1 MDHKLKIMMVVGEA
15 SGDMHCARLAW
26 KLKELYPSVCMFG
39 MGGKLMAR
47 TGVELNYD
55 ISDLAVMGITEVLG
69 RLPIILG
76 RLRAL
81 KALMQQRKPD
91 ALVLVDFPD
100 FNMRLLRFA
109 HRQKIPTIYYI
120 PPKAWAWRRK
130 RANFIAKYTSA
141 VASIFP
147 FEADVY
153 RQAGA
158 NVHYVGHPLLDI
170 VKPSMSKNEAYD
182 KFGLDPNKPI
192 IGLMPGSR
200 GKEIKNLL
208 PVMIE
213 SAKTIKS
220 RFPDSQ
226 FILPLAQTI
235 SRNMIPDIPEL
246 SIIIVDGS
254 DVYDMMNVTDLIIM
268 ASGTA
273 TLEATFML
281 APMIVIY
288 KVSGVSWAV
297 MSRMVSPEVK
307 STTLPN
313 IIAGNMIVPEL
324 LQDKANS
331 AKIAEIAIGM
341 LDNAQE
347 LENQRS
353 ELRKVCE
360 KMGEAGAVERV
371 ARLVLEQVSY

>member
-1 MDHKLKIMMVVGEA
+1 
-15 SGDMHCARLAW
+15 
-26 KLKELYPSVCMFG
+26 
-39 MGGKLMAR
+39 
-47 TGVELNYD
+47 
-55 ISDLAVMGITEVLG
+55 
-69 RLPIILG
+69 
-76 RLRAL
+76 
-81 KALMQQRKPD
+81 
-91 ALVLVDFPD
+91 
-100 FNMRLLRFA
+100 
-109 HRQKIPTIYYI
+109 
-120 PPKAWAWRRK
+120 
-130 RANFIAKYTSA
+130 
-141 VASIFP
+141 
-147 FEADVY
+147 
-153 RQAGA
+153 
-158 NVHYVGHPLLDI
+158 
-170 VKPSMSKNEAYD
+170 
-182 KFGLDPNKPI
+182 
-192 IGLMPGSR
+192 
-200 GKEIKNLL
+200 
-208 PVMIE
+208 
-213 SAKTIKS
+213 
-220 RFPDSQ
+220 
-226 FILPLAQTI
+226 
-235 SRNMIPDIPEL
+235 MIPDIPEL

-273 TLEATFML
+273 TLEATFMF

-341 LDNAQE
+341 LDNTQE